1 MFPHFLFIGYDSFF
15 DSAILIFFSLNKAGI
30 HNSIVE
36 ILWTLGEA
44 CFTIK
49 ESFCF
54 FIAISILIPWLKP
67 TLPA

>member
-30 HNSIVE
+30 HNPKVE

-44 CFTIK
+44 CSTI
-49 ESFCF
+49 
-54 FIAISILIPWLKP
+54 L
-67 TLPA
+67 